1 MPKHIGSSHS
11 HDIKP
16 SLLDGHDNDHEDDI
30 KPTTS
35 PSPSP
40 SPTKRLNPSSS
51 SSASAASPTK
61 KPKPKASS
69 KPNPN
74 TANRLSADHKRTLME
89 MAMDKF
95 LECADYDDMARKVGA
110 CVFLGF
116 LRFFLL
122 E

>member
-1 MPKHIGSSHS
+1 MPKRIGSPHS

-16 SLLDGHDNDHEDDI
+16 SLLDDHDKDHDHDRDRDNDNEDDDI

-40 SPTKRLNPSSS
+40 KKKRLNPSSS
-51 SSASAASPTK
+51 SSSSSPTK
-61 KPKPKASS
+61 KH

-95 LECADYDDMARKVGA
+95 LECADYDDMARKVGCV
-110 CVFLGF
+110 CVFFFPLG
-116 LRFFLL
+116 
-122 E
+122 